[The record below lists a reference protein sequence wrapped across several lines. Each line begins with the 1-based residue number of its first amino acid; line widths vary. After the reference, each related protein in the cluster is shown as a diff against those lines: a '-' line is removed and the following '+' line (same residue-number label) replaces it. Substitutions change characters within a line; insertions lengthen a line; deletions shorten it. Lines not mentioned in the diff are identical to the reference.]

1 MKGKMNLKNIPTDGK
16 DGSSLMTVLVLL
28 GIISIVSASLLSLGV
43 QEADF
48 NGRRSADIQAK
59 HVVESA
65 IELAMARLEATFKE
79 SQTITAISPNITLSA
94 QEQAVLLNDSK
105 YVTAVRIVSVTNQLL
120 RQRIYVD
127 EDDPD
132 TLLDP
137 HRGAFVNV
145 SEWDVEAE
153 VTLNYRQDSRTIRAV
168 QSFQVRESPF
178 FTHAIFYNMDLEF
191 HPGPRMVINGPVHTN
206 GTVWL
211 LGTQNNGLFFLD
223 KVSATKAIRVG
234 TMTDAVG
241 PDGEVFQDDWSEM
254 TSANGSP
261 DNHSSK
267 DGRNVWFN
275 TDGIVT
281 SGAESKTLDGTSFGN
296 LYDGYSDYMTK
307 DAYFDSLSEGSGK
320 LFARTGFSTLGEFLA
335 NRYNGN
341 LVVGSSDAPIIRPQF
356 IPNYVAEDGS
366 GNGRNSGYSLIEPLM
381 AGADSSGNKNSYHK
395 GEAEKEKYAYKAG
408 LTFKVVYS
416 PGGAPS
422 AANAVRMIKK
432 GEERY
437 KERRGETRLN
447 EDALTDY
454 YLVPTKTKRSNAF
467 DMDSTDTAASPEFPV
482 LDGEGNPVV
491 DEEGDPVTESV
502 LQTTSDAVFLSE
514 DLVDKFARIRIYEEE
529 DAKPVSNG
537 GLYDKRRNKALDL
550 LEMDIGEFN
559 DELVEST
566 DSDRF
571 SDGSN
576 TTYMPSS
583 EYNGVVYVE
592 FPTEQTLR
600 PDYITVAKDDYR
612 NEDVGSHSESV
623 GLGLMLSNAKELPNP
638 AYNASKAPGFTLATN
653 GTVYLKG
660 SYNAD
665 GDSGTGS
672 SVDADGEGSH
682 YNTLAAIA
690 ADSITF
696 LSDAFDFTKAKNS
709 TGDRRAEFTEVN
721 AALMSGI
728 VPTNKPGV
736 DYNGDGS
743 DDMILSGG
751 SHNYPRFLEHW
762 GGKTFRYRGSMVAFY
777 ESEIATEPQL
787 QSGNSYYSPPNREY
801 GFFEA
806 FSTGSQPPGT
816 PMGRTFFKLDFRIL

>member
-1 MKGKMNLKNIPTDGK
+1 MKILSHHLKIKRGGRE
-16 DGSSLMTVLVLL
+16 GSALMTVLLLL
-28 GIISIVSASLLSLGV
+28 GIVSVLSASLLSLGV

-48 NGRRSADIQAK
+48 NGRRSADIEAK

-65 IELAMARLEATFKE
+65 IEMAMARLEATFKE
-79 SQTITAISPNITLSA
+79 SQTITASSPDITLSA
-94 QEQAVLLNDSK
+94 QEQAILLNDSK
-105 YVTAVRIVSVTNQLL
+105 YVKSVRIVSVTNQLL

-127 EDDPD
+127 ENDPD

-145 SEWDVEAE
+145 SEWDVVAE

-211 LGTQNNGLFFLD
+211 LGSQNNGLFFLD

-254 TSANGSP
+254 TKANGSP
-261 DNHSSK
+261 DSHTSK

-275 TDGIVT
+275 TDGVVIPGT
-281 SGAESKTLDGTSFGN
+281 ESKTLDGTTFGN

-307 DAYFDSLSEGSGK
+307 DAYFDSLSEDSGK
-320 LFARTGFSTLGEFLA
+320 LFDRTGFSTINEFLA

-341 LVVGSSDAPIIRPQF
+341 LVVGSSDAPVIRPQF
-356 IPNYVAEDGS
+356 IPDYVAEDGS

-381 AGADSSGNKNSYHK
+381 SGSDSSGNKNSFHK

-416 PGGAPS
+416 PGGTPT
-422 AANAVRMIKK
+422 AANAVQMIKNGEDRYQVKK
-432 GEERY
+432 G
-437 KERRGETRLN
+437 KKKLN

-454 YLVPTKTKRSNAF
+454 YLVPTKTKRGNAF
-467 DMDSTDTAASPEFPV
+467 DMDSTDMAASPEFPV
-482 LDGEGNPVV
+482 LDGDGNAVY
-491 DEEGDPVTESV
+491 DEEGNAVTESV
-502 LQTTSDAVFLSE
+502 LQTTADAVFLSE
-514 DLVDKFARIRIYEEE
+514 ELVDKFARIRLYEEE
-529 DAKPVSNG
+529 DSKPVSEG
-537 GLYDKRRNKALDL
+537 GLYDKRREKALDL
-550 LEMDIGEFN
+550 LEMDIGKFK

-566 DSDRF
+566 DTDRF
-571 SDGSN
+571 SDG
-576 TTYMPSS
+576 TTTTFTPFTD
-583 EYNGVVYVE
+583 YNGLVYVE
-592 FPTEQTLR
+592 FPTEETVR
-600 PDYITVAKDDYR
+600 PDYIAVAKDDYR
-612 NEDVGSHSESV
+612 YEDVGSSSESV

-638 AYNASKAPGFTLATN
+638 DYNATKAPGFTLATN

-665 GDSGTGS
+665 GNSSTGS
-672 SVDADGEGSH
+672 SVDADGESSA

-696 LSDAFDFTKAKNS
+696 LSDAFDFSKAKNS
-709 TGDRRAEFTEVN
+709 PGDRPAEFTEVN

-736 DYNGDGS
+736 DYNGDGV

-751 SHNYPRFLEHW
+751 SHNYPRFLENW
-762 GGKTFRYRGSMVAFY
+762 SGKTFRYRGSMVAFY
-777 ESEIATEPQL
+777 ESEVATEPQL
-787 QSGNSYYSPPNREY
+787 QTGNSYYSPPKREY
-801 GFFEA
+801 GFFEE